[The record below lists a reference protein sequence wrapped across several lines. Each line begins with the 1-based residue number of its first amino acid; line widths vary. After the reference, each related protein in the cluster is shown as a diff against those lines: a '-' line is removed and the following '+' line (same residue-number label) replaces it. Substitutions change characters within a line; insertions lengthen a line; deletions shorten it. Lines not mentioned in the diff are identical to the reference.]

1 MNFVMQHLSRL
12 TRAPAGR
19 RLDAECTKSFSVA
32 RCSWAKKAVAGHYR
46 LGFGEMAFA
55 N

>member
-1 MNFVMQHLSRL
+1 MNFVMQHLNRP
-12 TRAPAGR
+12 TRAPPR
-19 RLDAECTKSFSVA
+19 KRLDAECTKSFSVA